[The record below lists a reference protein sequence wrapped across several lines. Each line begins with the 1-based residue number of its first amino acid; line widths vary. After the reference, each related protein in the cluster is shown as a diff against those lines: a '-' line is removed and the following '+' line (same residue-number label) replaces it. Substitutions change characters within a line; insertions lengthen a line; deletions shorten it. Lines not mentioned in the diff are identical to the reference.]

1 MNINQLLDAISLPKR
16 YFSESF
22 VIGVKFKDEIERYF
36 ELLDECEET
45 DLNPDDSIKFQ
56 QNLMESKT
64 VASDIAQKIIAIF
77 KSYEDSNYKD
87 TQELFDAIMESLKPI
102 FL

>member
-1 MNINQLLDAISLPKR
+1 MANSNIRKGVKYNEYQSTFRCNLAAKKI
-16 YFSESF
+16 FSESF

-56 QNLMESKT
+56 QNLMSENSR
-64 VASDIAQKIIAIF
+64 F
-77 KSYEDSNYKD
+77 
-87 TQELFDAIMESLKPI
+87 
-102 FL
+102 

>member
-77 KSYEDSNYKD
+77 
-87 TQELFDAIMESLKPI
+87 
-102 FL
+102 